1 MRLKYFESRAGI
13 NYIELEDYYQE
24 ALHITYKILK
34 KYNIT
39 DITDNEK
46 FNIEILY
53 NEIIYKLQNYMFE
66 KRDIIKKSHQQ
77 DIASGERDYKIRIT
91 SISDEDYFDIMNN
104 YTTDA
109 LYSNFL
115 IKEEQEQVESDY
127 DNNTGINELF
137 NVLDKRSIFII
148 KKYTGYDGQTL
159 TFKEIGEKLGI
170 TESLTARIYKKAI
183 QQLRQHFPPD
193 KEQEL
198 RQLIFKT

>member
-1 MRLKYFESRAGI
+1 
-13 NYIELEDYYQE
+13 
-24 ALHITYKILK
+24 
-34 KYNIT
+34 
-39 DITDNEK
+39 
-46 FNIEILY
+46 
-53 NEIIYKLQNYMFE
+53 
-66 KRDIIKKSHQQ
+66 
-77 DIASGERDYKIRIT
+77 
-91 SISDEDYFDIMNN
+91 MNN
-104 YTTDA
+104 YTTDV

-170 TESLTARIYKKAI
+170 TESITARIYKRAI